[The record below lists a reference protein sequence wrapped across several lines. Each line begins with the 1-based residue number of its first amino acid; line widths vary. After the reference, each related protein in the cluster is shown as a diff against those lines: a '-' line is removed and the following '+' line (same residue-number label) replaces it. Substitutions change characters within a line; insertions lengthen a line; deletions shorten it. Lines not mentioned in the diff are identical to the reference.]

1 MNFNGNAQAANLMFD
16 FITSINYLNNPSEVM
31 SKINS
36 VATAL
41 GFESFAISGIP
52 LPNENIDPYVL
63 LNSWPEEWFDRY
75 VAEKYV
81 HVDPVIYRAKTSDDA
96 FIWSEV
102 LESRPL
108 NPEARRLVNEASEF
122 RMRDGFC
129 VPLHLTGGFQALVT
143 FAGGGKIDLAPELR
157 GVLQI
162 IAIYAHNR
170 IRLLLPSRKS
180 HKTSSITNVTLHERD
195 VIQWCAEG
203 KTNWEIGVIL
213 GRSEKTVQHELHNAQ
228 RKLNCVNRAQLV
240 AEAIRVGVI
249 R

>member
-1 MNFNGNAQAANLMFD
+1 MTFDGNARAANLMFD
-16 FITSINYLNNPSEVM
+16 FIASINQAQNSDEVLNQLHD
-31 SKINS
+31 I
-36 VATAL
+36 ATAF

-52 LPNENIDPYVL
+52 LPSENIDPYVL
-63 LNSWPEEWFDRY
+63 LNGWPEEWFERY

-81 HVDPVIYRAKTSDDA
+81 HIDPVIYQAKISDEA

-102 LESRPL
+102 LGNRPPSVKAKKL
-108 NPEARRLVNEASEF
+108 MNEASEF

-143 FAGGGKIDLAPELR
+143 FAGVEIDLSLELR
-157 GVLQI
+157 SVLQI
-162 IAIYAHNR
+162 VAIYAHNR
-170 IRLLLPSRKS
+170 LRLLLPFKKS
-180 HKTSSITNVTLHERD
+180 HKAVSVAYITPHERD
-195 VIQWCAEG
+195 VIRWCAEG
-203 KTNWEIGVIL
+203 KTNWEIGAIL

-240 AEAIRVGVI
+240 AEAIRIGVI